1 MRGDCWRLD
10 TCVYLHKVEDFN
22 KENEQADEET
32 IDVADIELDTSSMED
47 EENTELDYSDEQ
59 NLLEDFGS
67 GLTTDEILQMYEN
80 VEINNKEGENQI
92 TTEEILKLYETTE
105 TVEEQ
110 IPLKRSSKKT
120 KRKKSVSFETHKLNP
135 L

>member
-1 MRGDCWRLD
+1 MD

-32 IDVADIELDTSSMED
+32 IDVADIELETSSVED
-47 EENTELDYSDEQ
+47 EENTELDYSEEE

-67 GLTTDEILQMYEN
+67 GPTTDEILQMYEN
-80 VEINNKEGENQI
+80 VEIKEGENQI
-92 TTEEILKLYETTE
+92 TTEEILKLYETSE

-110 IPLKRSSKKT
+110 IPLKKSSKKT
-120 KRKKSVSFETHKLNP
+120 KRKKSVSFETNKLNP